1 MPHRAS
7 HGHAPILRAGAVRRT
22 GSRAA
27 RGLWYS
33 ASLPGK
39 AGPFS
44 RGGPAP
50 PRSTQARRHGQAAIP
65 LRGVGDGQ
73 PAVPAAMPHGGH
85 SSGPRAGQFFPPAA
99 DAPRRAYRT
108 HNKKSPR
115 RLSLGFFM
123 SLWLRGQDLNLRP
136 SGYEPDE
143 LPCCSTPRRV
153 ERVLRLPCGNGKLFF
168 APWQKNP
175 APLPSAQPP
184 SRAFPTGLP
193 YKAFLQLRRLS
204 RFRRTG
210 RDRSLQASG
219 AAAPA
224 FRAGMPTP

>member
-1 MPHRAS
+1 MGKCPADRPVRPPPGQAGRKGRGTGRLSPRREACFGFRIGLRTGTPLSSVRA
-7 HGHAPILRAGAVRRT
+7 PYAVRAAGRRAACGISGALFTWRT
-22 GSRAA
+22 G
-27 RGLWYS
+27 
-33 ASLPGK
+33 
-39 AGPFS
+39 
-44 RGGPAP
+44 PAPKSP

-136 SGYEPDE
+136 SGYEFSKC
-143 LPCCSTPRRV
+143 L
-153 ERVLRLPCGNGKLFF
+153 NF
-168 APWQKNP
+168 KNP
-175 APLPSAQPP
+175 TQPN
-184 SRAFPTGLP
+184 RV
-193 YKAFLQLRRLS
+193 
-204 RFRRTG
+204 
-210 RDRSLQASG
+210 
-219 AAAPA
+219 
-224 FRAGMPTP
+224 

>member
-1 MPHRAS
+1 MW
-7 HGHAPILRAGAVRRT
+7 RT
-22 GSRAA
+22 G
-27 RGLWYS
+27 
-33 ASLPGK
+33 
-39 AGPFS
+39 
-44 RGGPAP
+44 PAPKSP

-65 LRGVGDGQ
+65 LRGIGYGQ

-115 RLSLGFFM
+115 RLSLGFFI
-123 SLWLRGQDLNLRP
+123 SFWLRGQDLNLRP

-153 ERVLRLPCGNGKLFF
+153 ERVLRLPYGNGKLFF
-168 APWQKNP
+168 GPWQENP
-175 APLPSAQPP
+175 APSPSAQHGTS
-184 SRAFPTGLP
+184 SRASSTGLP
-193 YKAFLQLRRLS
+193 YKAFRPLRRLS
-204 RFRRTG
+204 HRRRAG
-210 RDRSLQASG
+210 RDCFPQASG

-224 FRAGMPTP
+224 FRAGMPTLRRTAPAGPCTQAPARRAGCPRRDGRFC